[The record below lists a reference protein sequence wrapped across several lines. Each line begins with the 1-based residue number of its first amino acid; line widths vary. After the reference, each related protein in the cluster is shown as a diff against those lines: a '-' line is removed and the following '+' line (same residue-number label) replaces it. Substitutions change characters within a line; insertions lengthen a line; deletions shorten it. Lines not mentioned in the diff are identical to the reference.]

1 MELSPFQSIQ
11 LSAADTTNGQILNGL
26 QKAVIQ
32 NKRAEIATQKL
43 TLPFTPNDVLS
54 YTQQEAYLAGQLE
67 ILQYLLDAST
77 ASEEAAVIPRD

>member
-1 MELSPFQSIQ
+1 MELSPFQAIP
-11 LSAADTTNGQILNGL
+11 LSPSDASNGQILNGL

-32 NKRAEIATQKL
+32 NKRVEIATQKL

-54 YTQQEAYLAGQLE
+54 YTQQEAYLAGQLD